1 MSDDERVRKLSDYLW
16 NIVPGIPDS
25 MAAVIIAHPKVHMD
39 ALVEAGVVVPM
50 NAATGGDW
58 ESWWRIPKPKPH
70 VHKGYVFALNGLVRL
85 GCSGCSE
92 TRAIDNPSL
101 PIEWPNDE

>member
-39 ALVEAGVVVPM
+39 ALVEAEVVERWLELLDPKGQWV
-50 NAATGGDW
+50 AW
-58 ESWWRIPKPKPH
+58 YRI
-70 VHKGYVFALNGLVRL
+70 
-85 GCSGCSE
+85 
-92 TRAIDNPSL
+92 
-101 PIEWPNDE
+101 PIEWPDDD